1 MSISLTPEQI
11 RDLARQ
17 INETIRGLTDIDAIL
32 DATRDDL
39 RKAQRLKERADQAKY
54 GVSMRYKYIIGL
66 ITISEKKGMKQLL
79 FTQKL

>member
-54 GVSMRYKYIIGL
+54 GV
-66 ITISEKKGMKQLL
+66 
-79 FTQKL
+79 FDN